1 MTEPFFYP
9 RHRPSQTKIVATVG
23 PACGRPSQLADLIR
37 AGVDVF
43 RVNTAHGSREEHKQR
58 LNDIREASQ
67 ATGQAVA
74 ILVDLAGPKI
84 RLGELP
90 DGQLEC
96 VAGQELHFVR
106 GTESHAADQLT
117 TTYEPLLEELYA
129 GARVLLADGMVA
141 LTVERVDGEVAVCRV
156 TQSGL
161 VRSRQGVNLPG
172 VKLSVPTLGEV
183 DRERAV
189 WAARAGAD
197 YIGLSFVRHA
207 DDIRQLKALVNPEN
221 EDVRVIAKV
230 EKPEA
235 VENLEAIVHAADG
248 VMVARGDLGVEI
260 DIAEVP
266 VVQKRIIAT
275 CRRCRKPVIVAT
287 QMLDSM
293 QRSRIP
299 TRAET
304 TDVANAILDGA
315 DACMLSG
322 ETAIGKYP
330 LESVEM
336 MHRIAM
342 ATESV
347 YRQHPTATAT
357 ATATDPPCDEP
368 RGNPITQATTFAA
381 GRLAEQIDARTLI
394 IASHSGKTALEVSKN
409 RHFVSMMGVSD
420 SEATLRRMCL
430 YWGVIPLSGA
440 PTDDSASLMQYVVDR
455 GRSAGY
461 LASGDRIVLVSG
473 TGLAST
479 RHNMIVV
486 HEIE

>member
-1 MTEPFFYP
+1 MEPAMTQQFFYP

-23 PACGRPSQLADLIR
+23 PACGSPSQLEDLIR

-43 RVNTAHGSREEHKQR
+43 RVNTAHGSREEHEQR
-58 LNDIREASQ
+58 LRDIREASRTTQ
-67 ATGQAVA
+67 QAVA

-90 DGQLEC
+90 DGELAC
-96 VAGQELHFVR
+96 ITGQEIRFVR
-106 GTESHAADQLT
+106 GDAPPAAEQLT
-117 TTYEPLLEELYA
+117 TTYETLVDELHP
-129 GARVLLADGMVA
+129 GDRVVLADGTVVLRVEQVDEQSA
-141 LTVERVDGEVAVCRV
+141 LCHV
-156 TQSGL
+156 TQGGL

-172 VKLSVPTLGEV
+172 VKLSVPTLGGK

-189 WAARAGAD
+189 WAAHAGVD
-197 YIGLSFVRHA
+197 YVSLSFVRHA
-207 DDIRQLKALVNPEN
+207 DDIRELKALIAPEN
-221 EDVRVIAKV
+221 ADVRVIAKV

-235 VENLEAIVHAADG
+235 VGNLEDIVHASDG
-248 VMVARGDLGVEI
+248 IMVARGDLGVEI

-299 TRAET
+299 TRAEA

-322 ETAIGKYP
+322 ETAIGEYP
-330 LESVEM
+330 LESVKT
-336 MHRIAM
+336 MHRIAL
-342 ATESV
+342 ATENV
-347 YRQHPTATAT
+347 FRQRATPVEGECEDAAT
-357 ATATDPPCDEP
+357 
-368 RGNPITQATTFAA
+368 NPITQATTSAA
-381 GRLAEQIDARTLI
+381 GQLAEQVEARTLV
-394 IASHSGKTALEVSKN
+394 IASHSGQTALEVSKN
-409 RHFVSMMGVSD
+409 RHFVSMIGVSD

-440 PTDDSASLMQYVVDR
+440 PTEDSASLMQYVIER
-455 GRSAGY
+455 GRSTGF
-461 LASGDRIVLVSG
+461 LTTGDRVVLVSG
-473 TGLAST
+473 TGLPST
-479 RHNMIVV
+479 RHNMIIV
-486 HEIE
+486 HQVD